1 MMAISTDNGNTSP
14 GPTRSGEGS
23 NLEEQFVFNESLII
37 MSILLLLAGST
48 KSKESIESST
58 IAVSIHFLFGTTVGW
73 FFLSENVS

>member
-58 IAVSIHFLFGTTVGW
+58 IVRIHFLFGTTVCW
-73 FFLSENVS
+73 FFLSENES